1 MRNHKKAH
9 SRVNGLL
16 QCFTVLILKDKTM
29 EFRITCIML
38 ILEIF
43 KNHKDLINVLA
54 KFHDLVSTETEYSFA
69 PFF

>member
-1 MRNHKKAH
+1 MGFLIVYKK
-9 SRVNGLL
+9 
-16 QCFTVLILKDKTM
+16 LIFKGIKIA
-29 EFRITCIML
+29 FRIRCIML

>member
-1 MRNHKKAH
+1 MVSDKI
-9 SRVNGLL
+9 LM
-16 QCFTVLILKDKTM
+16 LIGKFQA
-29 EFRITCIML
+29 FRIRCIML

>member
-1 MRNHKKAH
+1 MGFLIVYKK
-9 SRVNGLL
+9 
-16 QCFTVLILKDKTM
+16 LIFKGIKVA
-29 EFRITCIML
+29 FRIRCIML

>member
-1 MRNHKKAH
+1 MGYKLETTA
-9 SRVNGLL
+9 
-16 QCFTVLILKDKTM
+16 LISKWNYNV
-29 EFRITCIML
+29 FRIRCIML